1 MLIEFSGLLARK
13 SSKRHLPLAYLFM
26 PTPGSHP
33 LRGRSQQTA
42 VHMSRVS
49 RPASSLHH
57 MSRVSRQIFP
67 PYNHNPL
74 PSPPPSSLTHSPLH
88 PTYLHQPTFPCLSI
102 LPSPYLRLSP
112 TSAPV
117 PQSFISFANRLYSLP
132 PQVNHPSPSDSLCA
146 DAFAIAHHAVQDRSL
161 GPDACIHAFALTRC
175 LRHRLRCVQDRLQS
189 QDQDCSPKTV
199 ALAPSSLHAMSRLQ
213 RCADAF
219 AIAHHAVQDRSLGP
233 DSEGVI

>member
-1 MLIEFSGLLARK
+1 VVFLPSRTTGNVGRFRDMLIEFSGLLARK

-33 LRGRSQQTA
+33 SAGDP
-42 VHMSRVS
+42 S
-49 RPASSLHH
+49 RPQSTCHAS
-57 MSRVSRQIFP
+57 P
-67 PYNHNPL
+67 G
-74 PSPPPSSLTHSPLH
+74 
-88 PTYLHQPTFPCLSI
+88 
-102 LPSPYLRLSP
+102 LRLRSTTCHASP
-112 TSAPV
+112 AKTV
-117 PQSFISFANRLYSLP
+117 
-132 PQVNHPSPSDSLCA
+132 
-146 DAFAIAHHAVQDRSL
+146 AFAIAS
-161 GPDACIHAFALTRC
+161 DA
-175 LRHRLRCVQDRLQS
+175 VQDRLQS